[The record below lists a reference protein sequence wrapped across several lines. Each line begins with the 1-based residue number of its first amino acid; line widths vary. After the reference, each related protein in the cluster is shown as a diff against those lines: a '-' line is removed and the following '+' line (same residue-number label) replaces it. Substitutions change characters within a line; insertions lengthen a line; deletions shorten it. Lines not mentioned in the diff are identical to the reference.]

1 VTELHSVDLRWG
13 LLAAGTIAA
22 HFAAGVEESKHGV
35 LTAVAAR
42 NADRARDFA
51 ARFEIPKA
59 YGSYED
65 LLADPDVDAVYV
77 STPHAMHGE
86 WAIRAAEAG
95 KHVLCEK
102 PLTITAADAEE
113 VIAAAREHDVFL
125 MEAFMYRLHPQTRRL
140 VELIASGAIGEVRAV
155 DTTFSFDSNPEE
167 TARLADPALGGGGI
181 LDVGCYCTSL
191 ARLVAQAALG
201 VDVVEPVEVSGM
213 AKLSPSGV
221 DEYATGLL
229 RLPGDILATISCG
242 IRLAR
247 EDGIRV
253 FGTQGQLYVPQP
265 AWIHPLRGP
274 GTSQIILTPSSGEPE
289 VIEVEATQGVFA
301 READHVATHVGD
313 RQAPELTWAE
323 TLANMRTLDR
333 WREAVGYGR
342 PA

>member
-1 VTELHSVDLRWG
+1 MTELRWG

-22 HFAAGVEESKHGV
+22 HFAEGVGESEHGV
-35 LTAVAAR
+35 LAAVAAR
-42 NADRARDFA
+42 DAGRAQEFA
-51 ARFEIPKA
+51 ARFGIPKA
-59 YGSYED
+59 YGSYEE

-77 STPHAMHGE
+77 STPHAMHKQ
-86 WAIRAAEAG
+86 WAIAAAEAG

-113 VIAAAREHDVFL
+113 VIAAARAHDVFL

-140 VELIASGAIGEVRAV
+140 AELISAGAIGEVRAV

-167 TARLADPALGGGGI
+167 TARLSDPALGGGGI

-191 ARLVAQAALG
+191 ARLVAQAATG
-201 VDVVEPVEVSGM
+201 QDVVEPTEVSGM
-213 AKLSPSGV
+213 AHLSATGV
-221 DEYATGLL
+221 DEWATGLL

-253 FGTQGQLYVPQP
+253 FGSRGQIHIPQP
-265 AWIHPLRGP
+265 AWIHPLRTP
-274 GTSQIILTPSSGEPE
+274 GVSQIILTPAGGEPE
-289 VIEVEATQGVFA
+289 IIEVEATQGVFA
-301 READHVATHVGD
+301 READHVAAHVED

-323 TLANMRTLDR
+323 TLANLRTLDR

-342 PA
+342 PS

>member
-1 VTELHSVDLRWG
+1 VTQLRWG
-13 LLAAGTIAA
+13 LLAAGTIAG
-22 HFAAGVEESKHGV
+22 HFAAGVEESRHGV
-35 LTAVAAR
+35 LAAVAAR
-42 NADRARDFA
+42 SGDRARDFA

-59 YGSYED
+59 YGRYED

-77 STPHAMHGE
+77 STPHPMHGE

-102 PLTITAADAEE
+102 PLTVTAAAAEE
-113 VIAAAREHDVFL
+113 VFDAARKHDVFL

-140 VELIASGAIGEVRAV
+140 VELISAGAIGEVRAV
-155 DTTFSFDSNPEE
+155 DTTFSFDSDPAG
-167 TARLADPALGGGGI
+167 TARLGDPALGGGGI

-201 VDVVEPVEVSGM
+201 VDVVEPLEVSGM
-213 AKLSPSGV
+213 ARLSAAGV

-253 FGTQGQLYVPQP
+253 FGTRGRLHVPRP
-265 AWIHPLRGP
+265 AWIHPLRAP
-274 GTSQIILTPSSGEPE
+274 GTSEIILTPSSGAPE
-289 VIEVEATQGVFA
+289 IIEVEATQGIFA
-301 READHVATHVGD
+301 READHVATHVED
-313 RQAPELTWAE
+313 RQSPELTWAE
-323 TLANMRTLDR
+323 TLANLRTLDR

-342 PA
+342 TS

>member
-1 VTELHSVDLRWG
+1 VTELRWG

-102 PLTITAADAEE
+102 PLTITAAEAEE

-140 VELIASGAIGEVRAV
+140 AELIASGAIGEVRAV

-181 LDVGCYCTSL
+181 LDVGCYCASL

-274 GTSQIILTPSSGEPE
+274 GTSRIILTPSSGEPE

>member
-1 VTELHSVDLRWG
+1 MTELRWG

-22 HFAAGVEESKHGV
+22 HFAAGVDESRHGV
-35 LTAVAAR
+35 LGAVAAR
-42 NADRARDFA
+42 DAERARDFA
-51 ARFEIPKA
+51 TRFDIPKA
-59 YGSYED
+59 YGSYEE

-77 STPHAMHGE
+77 STPHAMHKE
-86 WAIRAAEAG
+86 WAIAAAEAG

-113 VIAAAREHDVFL
+113 VIAAARAHDVFL

-140 VELIASGAIGEVRAV
+140 AELISSGAIGEVRAV

-167 TARLADPALGGGGI
+167 TARLSDPALGGGGI

-191 ARLVAQAALG
+191 ARLVAQAATG
-201 VDVVEPVEVSGM
+201 QDVVEPSEVSGM
-213 AKLSPSGV
+213 AHLSATGV
-221 DEYATGLL
+221 DEWATGLL

-242 IRLAR
+242 IRLTR

-253 FGTQGQLYVPQP
+253 FGSRGQIHIPQP

-274 GTSQIILTPSSGEPE
+274 GVSRIILTPAGGAPE
-289 VIEVEATQGVFA
+289 IIEVEATQSVFA
-301 READHVATHVGD
+301 READHVATHVED

-323 TLANMRTLDR
+323 TLANLRTLDR

-342 PA
+342 SS

>member
-1 VTELHSVDLRWG
+1 MTELRWG

-22 HFAAGVEESKHGV
+22 HFAAGVDESKHGV
-35 LTAVAAR
+35 LAAVAAR
-42 NADRARDFA
+42 DAGRAREFA
-51 ARFEIPKA
+51 TRFDIPKA
-59 YGSYED
+59 YGSYEE

-77 STPHAMHGE
+77 ATPHALHKQ
-86 WAIRAAEAG
+86 WAIAAAEAG

-113 VIAAAREHDVFL
+113 VIAAARAHDVFL

-140 VELIASGAIGEVRAV
+140 VELISSGAIGEVRAV

-167 TARLADPALGGGGI
+167 TARLSDPALGGGGI

-191 ARLVAQAALG
+191 ARLVAQAATG
-201 VDVVEPVEVSGM
+201 QDVVEPAEVSGM
-213 AKLSPSGV
+213 AHLSATGV
-221 DEYATGLL
+221 DEWATGLL

-242 IRLAR
+242 IRLTR

-253 FGTQGQLYVPQP
+253 FGSAGQLHIPQP
-265 AWIHPLRGP
+265 AWIHPLRDP
-274 GTSQIILTPSSGEPE
+274 GVSQIILTPAGGEPQ

-301 READHVATHVGD
+301 READHVAAHVED
-313 RQAPELTWAE
+313 RQSPELSWAE
-323 TLANMRTLDR
+323 TLANLRTLDR

-342 PA
+342 SS

>member
-1 VTELHSVDLRWG
+1 MTELRWG

-22 HFAAGVEESKHGV
+22 HFAAGVDESKHGT

-42 NADRARDFA
+42 DSARAREFA
-51 ARFEIPKA
+51 TRFEIPRA
-59 YGSYED
+59 YGSYEE

-77 STPHAMHGE
+77 STPHALHKQ
-86 WAIRAAEAG
+86 WAIAAAEAG

-102 PLTITAADAEE
+102 PLTLTAADAEE

-167 TARLADPALGGGGI
+167 TARLSDPALGGGGI

-191 ARLVAQAALG
+191 ARLVAQAATG
-201 VDVVEPVEVSGM
+201 QDVVEPTEVSGM
-213 AKLSPSGV
+213 AKLSPHGV

-242 IRLAR
+242 IRLTR

-253 FGTQGQLYVPQP
+253 YGSTGQLYVPRP
-265 AWIHPLRGP
+265 AWIHPLRKP
-274 GTSQIILTPSSGEPE
+274 GVSQIILTPADGEPE

-301 READHVATHVGD
+301 READHVATHIDD

-323 TLANMRTLDR
+323 TLANLRTLDR
-333 WREAVGYGR
+333 WREAVGYGK
-342 PA
+342 P

>member
-1 VTELHSVDLRWG
+1 MTHLRWG

-22 HFAAGVEESKHGV
+22 HFAAGVDESKHGT

-42 NADRARDFA
+42 DADRACEFA
-51 ARFEIPKA
+51 TRFEIPKA

-77 STPHAMHGE
+77 STPHALHKQ
-86 WAIRAAEAG
+86 WAIAAVEAG

-102 PLTITAADAEE
+102 PLTLTAADAEE
-113 VIAAAREHDVFL
+113 VIDAARKHDVFL

-155 DTTFSFDSNPEE
+155 DTAFSFDSNPEE
-167 TARLADPALGGGGI
+167 TARLSDPALGGGGI

-191 ARLVAQAALG
+191 TRLVARAATG
-201 VDVVEPVEVSGM
+201 QDVVEPTEVSGM
-213 AKLSPSGV
+213 ARLSTTGV

-242 IRLAR
+242 IRLTR

-253 FGTQGQLYVPQP
+253 YGSHGQLYVPQP
-265 AWIHPLRGP
+265 AWIHPLRKP
-274 GTSQIILTPSSGEPE
+274 GISRIVLTPADGEPE

-301 READHVATHVGD
+301 READHVAAHVGD

-333 WREAVGYGR
+333 WREAVGYGKS
-342 PA
+342 

>member
-1 VTELHSVDLRWG
+1 MTELRWG

-22 HFAAGVEESKHGV
+22 HFAAGVDESKHGV
-35 LTAVAAR
+35 LAAVAAR
-42 NADRARDFA
+42 DGERAREFA
-51 ARFEIPKA
+51 TRFDIPKA

-77 STPHAMHGE
+77 STPHALHKE
-86 WAIRAAEAG
+86 WAIAAVEAG

-102 PLTITAADAEE
+102 PLTLTAADAGE
-113 VIAAAREHDVFL
+113 VIDAARAHDVFL

-140 VELIASGAIGEVRAV
+140 AELISSGAIGEVRAV

-167 TARLADPALGGGGI
+167 TARLSDPALGGGGI

-191 ARLVAQAALG
+191 ARLVAQAATG
-201 VDVVEPVEVSGM
+201 QDVVEPSEVSGM
-213 AKLSPSGV
+213 AHLSATGV
-221 DEYATGLL
+221 DEWATGLL

-242 IRLAR
+242 IRLTR

-253 FGTQGQLYVPQP
+253 FGSHGQIHIPRP
-265 AWIHPLRGP
+265 AWIHPLRHP
-274 GTSQIILTPSSGEPE
+274 GVSQIVLTPADGEPE

-301 READHVATHVGD
+301 READHVAAHVGD

-342 PA
+342 RS

>member
-1 VTELHSVDLRWG
+1 VTELRWG
-13 LLAAGTIAA
+13 LLAAGTIAG
-22 HFAAGVEESKHGV
+22 HFAAGVDESRHGR
-35 LTAVAAR
+35 LAAVAAR
-42 NADRARDFA
+42 DGDRARDFA
-51 ARFEIPKA
+51 ARFDIPKA
-59 YGSYED
+59 YGGYED

-77 STPHAMHGE
+77 STPHPMHGE

-102 PLTITAADAEE
+102 PLTVTAAAAEN
-113 VIAAAREHDVFL
+113 VIAAARQHDVFL

-140 VELIASGAIGEVRAV
+140 VELISSGAIGDVHAV
-155 DTTFSFDSNPEE
+155 DTTFSFDSDPAD
-167 TARLADPALGGGGI
+167 TARLGDPALGGGGI

-213 AKLSPSGV
+213 ARLSAAGV

-253 FGTQGQLYVPQP
+253 FGTRGQLHVPRP
-265 AWIHPLRGP
+265 AWIHPLRTP
-274 GTSQIILTPSSGEPE
+274 GTSEIILTPASGEPE
-289 VIEVEATQGVFA
+289 VIEVEATQGIFA

-313 RQAPELTWAE
+313 RQSPELTWAE
-323 TLANMRTLDR
+323 TLANLRTLDR

-342 PA
+342 PS

>member
-1 VTELHSVDLRWG
+1 MTHLRWG

-22 HFAAGVEESKHGV
+22 EFAAGVDESKHGV

-42 NADRARDFA
+42 SADRAREFA
-51 ARFEIPKA
+51 TRFEIPKA

-65 LLADPDVDAVYV
+65 LLADPEVDAVYV
-77 STPHAMHGE
+77 STPHPMHRE
-86 WAIRAAEAG
+86 WAIAAAEAG

-102 PLTITAADAEE
+102 PLTVTAADAEE
-113 VIAAAREHDVFL
+113 VIAAARTHDVFL

-140 VELIASGAIGEVRAV
+140 AELISSGAIGEVRAV
-155 DTTFSFDSNPEE
+155 DVTFSYASEDGEGGE
-167 TARLADPALGGGGI
+167 VARLGDLALGGGGI

-201 VDVVEPVEVSGM
+201 VDVVEPEEVTGM
-213 AKLSPSGV
+213 AKLSATGV

-229 RLPGDILATISCG
+229 RLPGDILARLSCG
-242 IRLAR
+242 FRLAQ
-247 EDGIRV
+247 EDGIHVYGSR
-253 FGTQGQLYVPQP
+253 GQLHVPRP
-265 AWIHPLRGP
+265 AWIHALRKP
-274 GTSQIILTPSSGEPE
+274 VTSQIVLTPLGGEPQ
-289 VIEVEATQGVFA
+289 VIEIEASQGLFA
-301 READHVATHVGD
+301 READHVAAHVGD

-342 PA
+342 PS

>member
-1 VTELHSVDLRWG
+1 MTELRWG
-13 LLAAGTIAA
+13 LLAAGTIAG
-22 HFAAGVEESKHGV
+22 HFAAGVEESEHGT
-35 LTAVAAR
+35 LAAVAAR
-42 NADRARDFA
+42 DAGRAGEFA
-51 ARFEIPKA
+51 ARFEIPAA

-77 STPHAMHGE
+77 STPHALHKQ
-86 WAIRAAEAG
+86 WAIAAAEAG

-102 PLTITAADAEE
+102 PLTLTAADAED
-113 VIAAAREHDVFL
+113 VIAAARKHDVFL

-140 VELIASGAIGEVRAV
+140 VELVASGAIGDVRAV

-167 TARLADPALGGGGI
+167 TARLSDPALGGGGI

-191 ARLVAQAALG
+191 ARLVAQAATG
-201 VDVVEPVEVSGM
+201 QDVVEPSEVSGM
-213 AKLSPSGV
+213 ARLSATGV

-253 FGTQGQLYVPQP
+253 FGTRGQLFVPQP
-265 AWIHPLRGP
+265 AWIHALRKP
-274 GTSQIILTPSSGEPE
+274 GVSQIILTPADGEPE

-301 READHVATHVGD
+301 READYVAAHVEA
-313 RQAPELTWAE
+313 RQAPELSWAE

-342 PA
+342 PS

>member
-1 VTELHSVDLRWG
+1 MTELRWG

-22 HFAAGVEESKHGV
+22 HFAAGVDESKHGV
-35 LTAVAAR
+35 LGAVAAR
-42 NADRARDFA
+42 DAGRTRDFA
-51 ARFEIPKA
+51 TRFDIPKA
-59 YGSYED
+59 YGSYEE
-65 LLADPDVDAVYV
+65 LLADPDIDAVYV
-77 STPHAMHGE
+77 STPHALHKQ
-86 WAIRAAEAG
+86 WAIAAAEAG

-113 VIAAAREHDVFL
+113 VIAAARAHDVFL

-140 VELIASGAIGEVRAV
+140 AELISSGAIGEVRAV

-167 TARLADPALGGGGI
+167 TARLGDPALGGGGI

-191 ARLVAQAALG
+191 ARLVAQAATG
-201 VDVVEPVEVSGM
+201 QEVVEPAEVSGM
-213 AKLSPSGV
+213 AHLSATGV
-221 DEYATGLL
+221 DEWATGLL

-242 IRLAR
+242 IRLTR

-253 FGTQGQLYVPQP
+253 FGSDGQIHIPRP
-265 AWIHPLRGP
+265 AWIHPLRKP
-274 GTSQIILTPSSGEPE
+274 GVSQIILTPAGGEPE

-301 READHVATHVGD
+301 READHVAAHVED

-323 TLANMRTLDR
+323 TLANLRTLDR

-342 PA
+342 SS

>member
-1 VTELHSVDLRWG
+1 MTELRWG

-22 HFAAGVEESKHGV
+22 HFAAGVDESKHGT
-35 LTAVAAR
+35 LTAVGAR
-42 NADRARDFA
+42 DGGRAREFA
-51 ARFEIPKA
+51 TRFEIPKA

-77 STPHAMHGE
+77 STPHALHKQ
-86 WAIRAAEAG
+86 WAIAAAEAG

-102 PLTITAADAEE
+102 PLTLTAADAEE
-113 VIAAAREHDVFL
+113 VIAAARENDVFL

-167 TARLADPALGGGGI
+167 TARLSDPALGGGGI

-191 ARLVAQAALG
+191 ARLVAQAATG
-201 VDVVEPVEVSGM
+201 QDVVEPTEVSGM
-213 AKLSPSGV
+213 AELSPQGV

-242 IRLAR
+242 IRLTR

-253 FGTQGQLYVPQP
+253 YGSQGQLYVPQP
-265 AWIHPLRGP
+265 AWIHPLRKP
-274 GTSQIILTPSSGEPE
+274 GTSQIILTPADGEPE
-289 VIEVEATQGVFA
+289 VIDVEATQGVFA
-301 READHVATHVGD
+301 READHVAAHVAD

-333 WREAVGYGR
+333 WREAVGYGK
-342 PA
+342 P

>member
-1 VTELHSVDLRWG
+1 MTELRWG

-22 HFAAGVEESKHGV
+22 HFAAGVDESKHGV
-35 LTAVAAR
+35 LGAVAAR
-42 NADRARDFA
+42 DAGRARDFA
-51 ARFEIPKA
+51 TRFDIPKA
-59 YGSYED
+59 YGSYEE
-65 LLADPDVDAVYV
+65 LLADPDIDAVYV
-77 STPHAMHGE
+77 STPHAMHKQ
-86 WAIRAAEAG
+86 WAIAAAEAG

-113 VIAAAREHDVFL
+113 VIAAARAHDVFL

-140 VELIASGAIGEVRAV
+140 AELISSGAIGEVRAV

-167 TARLADPALGGGGI
+167 TARLSDPALGGGGI

-191 ARLVAQAALG
+191 ARLVAQAATG
-201 VDVVEPVEVSGM
+201 QDVVEPTEVSGM
-213 AKLSPSGV
+213 AHLSATGV
-221 DEYATGLL
+221 DEWATGLL

-242 IRLAR
+242 IRLTR

-253 FGTQGQLYVPQP
+253 FGSGGQIHIPQP
-265 AWIHPLRGP
+265 AWIHPLRKP
-274 GTSQIILTPSSGEPE
+274 GVSQIILTPAGGEPE

-301 READHVATHVGD
+301 READHVAAHVDD

-323 TLANMRTLDR
+323 TLANLRTLDR

-342 PA
+342 SS

>member
-1 VTELHSVDLRWG
+1 MTHLRWG

-22 HFAAGVEESKHGV
+22 EFAAGVDESKHGV

-42 NADRARDFA
+42 SADRAREFA
-51 ARFEIPKA
+51 TRFEIPKA

-65 LLADPDVDAVYV
+65 LLADPEVDAVYV
-77 STPHAMHGE
+77 STPHPMHRE
-86 WAIRAAEAG
+86 WAIAAAEAG

-102 PLTITAADAEE
+102 PLTVTAADAEE
-113 VIAAAREHDVFL
+113 VIAAARTHDVFL

-140 VELIASGAIGEVRAV
+140 AELISSGAIGEVRAV
-155 DTTFSFDSNPEE
+155 DVTFSYASEDGEGGE
-167 TARLADPALGGGGI
+167 VARLGDLALGGGGI

-201 VDVVEPVEVSGM
+201 VDVVEPEEVTGM
-213 AKLSPSGV
+213 AKLSATGV

-229 RLPGDILATISCG
+229 RLPGDILARLSCG
-242 IRLAR
+242 FRLTQ
-247 EDGIRV
+247 EDGIHVYGSR
-253 FGTQGQLYVPQP
+253 GQLHVPRP
-265 AWIHPLRGP
+265 AWIHALRKP
-274 GTSQIILTPSSGEPE
+274 VTSQIVLTSLSGEPQ
-289 VIEVEATQGVFA
+289 VIEIEASQGLFA
-301 READHVATHVGD
+301 READHVAAHVGD

-342 PA
+342 PS